1 MLEIQILPLARRD
14 LKSIGVFT
22 ARKWGTDQA
31 KRYLQGLGRE
41 IQRLSS
47 HPELGTQCEE
57 IRPCYRYLHVHR
69 HLVFYRAQAHR
80 IEIVRVLHDAM
91 DAAAHLRE
99 REDQGNV
106 SATRRKWKGASRS

>member
-1 MLEIQILPLARRD
+1 MLEIEILPLARSE

-57 IRPCYRYLHVHR
+57 IRPVYRYLRIHR
-69 HLVFYRAQAHR
+69 HLVFYRAQAQR

-91 DAAAHLRE
+91 GAVAHLRE
-99 REDQGNV
+99 RED
-106 SATRRKWKGASRS
+106 

>member
-1 MLEIQILPLARRD
+1 MLEIKILPLARRD
-14 LKSIGVFT
+14 LKSTGVFT

-57 IRPCYRYLHVHR
+57 IRPGYRYRHIHR
-69 HLVFYRAQAHR
+69 QLVFYRPQTNR

-99 REDQGNV
+99 REE
-106 SATRRKWKGASRS
+106 